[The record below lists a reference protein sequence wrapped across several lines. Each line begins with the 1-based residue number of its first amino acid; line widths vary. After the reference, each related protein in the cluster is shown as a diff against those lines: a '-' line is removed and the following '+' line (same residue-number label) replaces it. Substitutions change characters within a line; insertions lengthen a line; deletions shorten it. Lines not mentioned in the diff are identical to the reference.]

1 MDHPAS
7 RSPAWFPLALA
18 ACVFVL
24 TGAFFLVSQIE
35 HPLPEGADGAA
46 DQIYSWLEW
55 LCGIG
60 LLIGI
65 NLALASAAIA
75 RRGPPQRAWAALLV
89 AVALVF
95 GLGYLWSIAV
105 MQAMQALSDN
115 LSAMALYRW
124 VPPLNAAK
132 VVVTSSI
139 GLAVAFA
146 VGGRGPTPVVWSGG
160 QRRLIGALVA
170 FGVCAGVLL
179 LLQHSLSRFTALD
192 DNAQRHGMTLAALGI
207 GTVHALCWALLP
219 VRRGSGAM
227 PALISALLTPVLIV
241 LPALPL
247 VLLGDKLGL
256 AELLVIVL
264 LLLFVAP
271 VLAWLLV
278 VWLHRR
284 RYPAVQA

>member
-7 RSPAWFPLALA
+7 RSPVWFPLALG

-24 TGAFFLVSQIE
+24 TAAFFLVAQIE

-46 DQIYSWLEW
+46 SQVYAWLEW

-60 LLIGI
+60 LLIGV
-65 NLALASAAIA
+65 NLALASALIA

-105 MQAMQALSDN
+105 MQSMQALSD
-115 LSAMALYRW
+115 SVSTVTLYRW
-124 VPPLNAAK
+124 VPPLNAVK

-139 GLAVAFA
+139 GLAIAFA

-207 GTVHALCWALLP
+207 GFLHGLCWALLP
-219 VRRGSGAM
+219 ARRGAGAM
-227 PALISALLTPVLIV
+227 PALISALLTPLLIV
-241 LPALPL
+241 LSTLPL
-247 VLLGDKLGL
+247 LLLGDKLGL

-264 LLLFVAP
+264 LLLFAAP
-271 VLAWLLV
+271 VLASLLV

-284 RYPAVQA
+284 RYPAAQA

>member
-7 RSPAWFPLALA
+7 RSPVWFPLALG
-18 ACVFVL
+18 ACVLVL
-24 TGAFFLVSQIE
+24 TAAFFLVAQIE

-46 DQIYSWLEW
+46 SQVYAWLEW

-60 LLIGI
+60 LLIGV
-65 NLALASAAIA
+65 NLALASALIA

-105 MQAMQALSDN
+105 MQSMQALSD
-115 LSAMALYRW
+115 SVSTVTLYRW
-124 VPPLNAAK
+124 VPPLNAVK

-139 GLAVAFA
+139 GLAIAFV

-207 GTVHALCWALLP
+207 GFLHGLCWALLP
-219 VRRGSGAM
+219 ARRGAGAM
-227 PALISALLTPVLIV
+227 PALISALLTPLLIV
-241 LPALPL
+241 LSTLPL
-247 VLLGDKLGL
+247 LLLGDKLGL

-264 LLLFVAP
+264 LLLFAAP
-271 VLAWLLV
+271 VLASLLV

-284 RYPAVQA
+284 RYPAAQA